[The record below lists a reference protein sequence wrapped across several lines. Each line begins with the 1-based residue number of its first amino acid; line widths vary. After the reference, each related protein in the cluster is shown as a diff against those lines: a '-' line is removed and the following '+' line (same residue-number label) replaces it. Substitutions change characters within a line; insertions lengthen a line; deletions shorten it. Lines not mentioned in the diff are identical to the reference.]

1 MRKKVTMR
9 FIEIATAI
17 LTVYAI
23 ICFGVTIIN
32 ILNF

>member
-1 MRKKVTMR
+1 MRKRETMR

-32 ILNF
+32 LLKF